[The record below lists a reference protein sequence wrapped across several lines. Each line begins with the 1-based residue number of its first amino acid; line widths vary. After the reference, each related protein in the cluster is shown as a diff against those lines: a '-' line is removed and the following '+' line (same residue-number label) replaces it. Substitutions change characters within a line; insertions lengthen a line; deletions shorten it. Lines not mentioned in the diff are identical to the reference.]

1 MESVHVILQRQDT
14 QRNLGLQKSNTV
26 SDDIEHEQ
34 VGRTRDRSLSFPG
47 VDVLRASGSQ
57 DARCRIVRPLEPG
70 NGCKERSE
78 ARAGGIQRMRTR

>member
-26 SDDIEHEQ
+26 SNDIECEQ
-34 VGRTRDRSLSFPG
+34 GGRTRDRSLNLPG

-57 DARCRIVRPLEPG
+57 DARCRIVRPFEPG
-70 NGCKERSE
+70 NGCKERLE
-78 ARAGGIQRMRTR
+78 GRAGGM